1 MKTYKI
7 AGAQMDIAI
16 ADPDANFST
25 IKRLGAEAAHNGAQ
39 LIVFPECTLTGYCF
53 DSFDE
58 ALAVSQP
65 LDGHFV
71 TRAVALAEQ
80 LSARLVLGMLER
92 CDASQAP
99 RIFNVVVAVDGRG
112 VIASYRKTH
121 LPTLGVDRFTTPG
134 DRAMEVVHF
143 PEINLGMNICYDC
156 SFPETARVLALGGAD
171 LIVLPTNWPPG
182 AGRVPDFIPN
192 VRALENNVYYMSVNR
207 IGSERGF
214 DFVGK
219 SKICDPL
226 GGEMAFANH
235 AEEAILYGDID
246 VTWARKKH
254 YVSVP
259 GKHEVHRFEDRRPDL
274 YGPLSD

>member
-1 MKTYKI
+1 MSFKI
-7 AGAQMDIAI
+7 AGVQMDISI
-16 ADPDANFST
+16 GDADSNLASME
-25 IKRLGAEAAHNGAQ
+25 RLATTATENGAA
-39 LIVFPECTLTGYCF
+39 IVVFPECTLTGYCF
-53 DSFDE
+53 ESLED
-58 ALAVSQP
+58 AIAVSQP
-65 LDGHFV
+65 LSGSHV
-71 TRAVALAEQ
+71 PRVVAMASQLKTRILF
-80 LSARLVLGMLER
+80 GMLELDDSGDR
-92 CDASQAP
+92 P
-99 RIFNVVVAVDGRG
+99 KIYNVVLLVDQDG

-134 DRAMEVVHF
+134 DRATEIVRL

-156 SFPETARVLALGGAD
+156 SFPETARVLALAGAD
-171 LIVLPTNWPPG
+171 LILLPTNWPPG
-182 AGRVPDFIPN
+182 AGRVPDYIPN

-226 GGEMAFANH
+226 GGEIAFADH
-235 AEEAILYGDID
+235 AQEAILYGDVD
-246 VTWARKKH
+246 VSWARKKH

>member
-1 MKTYKI
+1 MTYKI

-16 ADPDANFST
+16 GD
-25 IKRLGAEAAHNGAQ
+25 AEANLATMERLAITATENGAQ
-39 LIVFPECTLTGYCF
+39 LVVFPECTLTGYCF
-53 DSFDE
+53 ESFED

-65 LDGHFV
+65 LSGGHV
-71 TRAVALAEQ
+71 QRVVSMAQQ
-80 LSARLVLGMLER
+80 LSTRILFGMLEL
-92 CDASQAP
+92 DDSGSQTK
-99 RIFNVVVAVDGRG
+99 IYNVVVLVDQSG
-112 VIASYRKTH
+112 IISSYRKTH

-134 DRAMEVVHF
+134 DRSMEVVQL
-143 PEINLGMNICYDC
+143 PEINVGMNICYDC

-171 LIVLPTNWPPG
+171 LILLPTNWPPG
-182 AGRVPDFIPN
+182 AGRVPDYIPN

-226 GGEMAFANH
+226 GGEIAFADH
-235 AEEAILYGDID
+235 ADEAILYADID

-259 GKHEVHRFEDRRPDL
+259 GKHEVHRFDDRRPDL

>member
-1 MKTYKI
+1 MSFKI
-7 AGAQMDIAI
+7 AGVQMDIAI
-16 ADPDANFST
+16 GDAAANFASME
-25 IKRLGAEAAHNGAQ
+25 RLATTATENGAD
-39 LIVFPECTLTGYCF
+39 LVVFPECTLTGYCF
-53 DSFDE
+53 ESFEE
-58 ALAVSQP
+58 AIAVAQPPSGRHVKQAVS
-65 LDGHFV
+65 
-71 TRAVALAEQ
+71 LAAK
-80 LSARLVLGMLER
+80 LKTRLVLGMLELDDSAER
-92 CDASQAP
+92 P
-99 RIFNVVVAVDGRG
+99 KVFNVVVLVDQNG

-134 DRAMEVVHF
+134 DRATEIVRL

-156 SFPETARVLALGGAD
+156 SFPETARVLALAGAD

-182 AGRVPDFIPN
+182 AGRVPDYIPN
-192 VRALENNVYYMSVNR
+192 VRALENNVYYIAVNR

-226 GGEMAFANH
+226 GGEIAGANH
-235 AEEAILYGDID
+235 AQEAIIYGDID
-246 VTWARKKH
+246 VDWARKKH

>member
-1 MKTYKI
+1 MSFKI
-7 AGAQMDIAI
+7 AGVQMDIAI
-16 ADPDANFST
+16 GDAAANLGSMQ
-25 IKRLGAEAAHNGAQ
+25 RLATTATENGAE
-39 LIVFPECTLTGYCF
+39 LVVFPECTLTGYCF
-53 DSFDE
+53 DTFED

-65 LDGHFV
+65 LSGDLV
-71 TRAVALAEQ
+71 PRVVAMAD
-80 LSARLVLGMLER
+80 RLKTHILFGMLEL
-92 CDASQAP
+92 DDSGPQSK
-99 RIFNVVVAVDGRG
+99 IYNVVVLVDQSG

-134 DRAMEVVHF
+134 DSATEIVRL
-143 PEINLGMNICYDC
+143 PGINLGMNICYDC
-156 SFPETARVLALGGAD
+156 SFPETARVLALAGAD
-171 LIVLPTNWPPG
+171 LILLPTNWPPG
-182 AGRVPDFIPN
+182 AGRVPDYIPN

-226 GGEMAFANH
+226 GGELAFADH
-235 AEEAILYGDID
+235 TDEAILYGDVD